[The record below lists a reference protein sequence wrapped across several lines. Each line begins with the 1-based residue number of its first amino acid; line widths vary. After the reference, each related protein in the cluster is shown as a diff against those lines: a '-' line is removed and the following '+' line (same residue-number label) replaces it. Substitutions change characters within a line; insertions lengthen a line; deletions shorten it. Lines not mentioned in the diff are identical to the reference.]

1 MDEPM
6 PEFQPGDVVE
16 ISISIEHTANL
27 AAVKAAFEHEEYPR
41 DVRFDERLLEVELS
55 AGEERGTSV
64 ATFTFTI
71 PPEDRWRGE
80 YKMTQLRV
88 STVVGSFLGKR
99 PDIQV
104 PDILV
109 EDAPVIRFKI
119 VPERSEHLRANGFE
133 MRLI

>member
-1 MDEPM
+1 MSMDEPI

-16 ISISIEHTANL
+16 VSIPIEHTANL
-27 AAVKAAFEHEEYPR
+27 AAVKAAFVHEEYPR
-41 DVRFDERLLEVELS
+41 DVRFDEHSLEGELS

-64 ATFTFTI
+64 ATFTLSI

-88 STVVGSFLGKR
+88 STVVGSFFGNR
-99 PDIQV
+99 